1 MSELNFNRPITSE
14 NHHQRQQQQPSESMP
29 KGRDCTEAHACS
41 SGVFKRMAVQQPPR
55 SVCPL
60 VVPADLSLPASRKR
74 PGDLAM
80 WTLRNLS
87 EARENGPVNY
97 TNWPRV
103 SQLVF
108 SPSYARSDG
117 WGEAIRANQHPARCS
132 RFLLLEDNMLNSGFG
147 MDIKLISVALLIAV
161 SQQRVLLHVPGVER
175 LYVHFTNVSSG
186 RWCDRP
192 PYTLD
197 CMWKPLTHCNPPP
210 VNEET

>member
-1 MSELNFNRPITSE
+1 MIVLRPT
-14 NHHQRQQQQPSESMP
+14 
-29 KGRDCTEAHACS
+29 
-41 SGVFKRMAVQQPPR
+41 
-55 SVCPL
+55 L
-60 VVPADLSLPASRKR
+60 VVLVFSSAWPCNSLQEAFAHSWSQRTCR
-74 PGDLAM
+74 CRQAANDLAT
-80 WTLRNLS
+80 WQCGLS